1 MQAAGALGVWFV
13 TVLQGAEGRS
23 FTLRGMERT
32 PFALMQQC
40 RCGPV
45 GGRSLLLTD
54 SAAAAIVDQVDQA
67 SRSSRV
73 AQVRRRAVDPA
84 TAGRSIPGRIREL
97 PRNQSPS
104 LREPTG
110 AHFSQSSTMPATLCK
125 AMYLSAVMKV
135 PSSRGSCTS
144 RSHPH
149 FSHASDI
156 HWGGSDPVVMPTSLQ
171 NLARRRDPWRWRSCA
186 TIPFAA
192 ACGELD

>member
-1 MQAAGALGVWFV
+1 MQLRPCRWQI
-13 TVLQGAEGRS
+13 TPPHR
-23 FTLRGMERT
+23 LRGS
-32 PFALMQQC
+32 
-40 RCGPV
+40 
-45 GGRSLLLTD
+45 GGSSIRLT
-54 SAAAAIVDQVDQA
+54 
-67 SRSSRV
+67 RPRG
-73 AQVRRRAVDPA
+73 RRASPKSGVGLSIQRLP
-84 TAGRSIPGRIREL
+84 AGRYPGVSGEL

-104 LREPTG
+104 LRDPTG

-171 NLARRRDPWRWRSCA
+171 NLVRRRDPGVGEAVTRSCRRLGSRPLKP
-186 TIPFAA
+186 IPPTSPTNVVDEALF
-192 ACGELD
+192 ELTGVLGSDCRPPRADNE